1 MNDKL
6 NILDHLKGLTVAFDQ
21 HNKII
26 KANSKICLI
35 LLKLDERMLNLW
47 GFSNN
52 FDAEKQYEEL
62 EKKIDRENK
71 NWDVVLVSI
80 DKIKSLQKAFT
91 NYYLDSRSFVK
102 KIEGFIAKATSKP

>member
-1 MNDKL
+1 
-6 NILDHLKGLTVAFDQ
+6 
-21 HNKII
+21 
-26 KANSKICLI
+26 
-35 LLKLDERMLNLW
+35 MLNLW

-80 DKIKSLQKAFT
+80 DKIKSLQKAFP